1 MLHMQATQIDNSPG
15 IWLNETGQ
23 LAHYSSQWS
32 DVAAIALDT
41 EFIRERTFW
50 PKLALAQIGVPG
62 TILLAD
68 TLAPGMPESL
78 AGLLSNR
85 SQLKLMHSASEDLVA
100 LHHACG
106 ALPAPLFDT
115 QIAAAL
121 AGLGPGLSYQAL
133 IRELIGVE
141 VDKGETRS
149 DWMRRPLSPAQ
160 LCYASDDVRYL
171 HEAHRLLSDRLARLG
186 RAQWVE
192 QDCQRMLANPPGG
205 LDPWPHLALRSSQS
219 LDRTCQ
225 VRLCA
230 LLRWRDAHAIHAD
243 RPRSWIL
250 ANDLAVE
257 LARRPPD
264 SAEALGHLLNARP
277 NAPRKLRDPI
287 WTALND
293 PLPDAASLPLAEPQT
308 NAFKQQLKRM
318 QEAVST
324 VAEKLAIAPTVLAS
338 RRHLESLLAFGQ
350 WPDALAGWRRELL
363 ESELMPF
370 LRAGG

>member
-1 MLHMQATQIDNSPG
+1 MQATQIDRSPG
-15 IWLNETGQ
+15 IWLNEAGQ
-23 LAHYSSQWS
+23 LSRYSSQWS
-32 DVAAIALDT
+32 EATALALDT

-68 TLAPGMPESL
+68 TLAPGMCEAL
-78 AGLLSNR
+78 ASLLSNR
-85 SQLKLMHSASEDLVA
+85 SQLKLMHSASEDVVA

-106 ALPAPLFDT
+106 VVPGPLFDT

-121 AGLGPGLSYQAL
+121 IGLGPGLSYQAL

-160 LCYASDDVRYL
+160 LAYASDDVRYL
-171 HEAHRLLSDRLARLG
+171 HEAHRMLADRLSQLG
-186 RAQWVE
+186 REHWMA
-192 QDCQRMLANPPGG
+192 QDCQRMLSREPGE
-205 LDPWPHLALRSSQS
+205 LDPWPHLALRASQS
-219 LDRTCQ
+219 LDADAQ
-225 VRLCA
+225 ARLCA
-230 LLRWRDAHAIHAD
+230 VLRWRDAYAISVD
-243 RPRSWIL
+243 KPRSWIL

-257 LARRPPD
+257 LARRPP
-264 SAEALGHLLNARP
+264 ANPNALGTLLNERP
-277 NAPRKLRDPI
+277 NAPRKLRDAIWAAIDGPI
-287 WTALND
+287 PDTAT
-293 PLPDAASLPLAEPQT
+293 LPLAEMQT

-318 QEAVST
+318 QEAVTT
-324 VAEKLAIAPTVLAS
+324 VAEKLTIAPTVLAS
-338 RRHLESLLAFGQ
+338 RRHLENLLALGE

-363 ESELMPF
+363 ETELLPL